1 MRSPLPL
8 LALGAVS
15 AVLTLALLCRR
26 RSGRG
31 ASSASPGK
39 IKSRRAKKRHN
50 KKSEDSSD
58 RAPVLEPGFA
68 SECYSARKVAS
79 TVTAK
84 TVEWLV
90 ENAPALISPPREEA
104 PATSAAAAEAAATAA
119 AQATSAELAN
129 LPNLP
134 SIAATAAAVAAAKP
148 SRESAGVFAVLS
160 VGCGDGELDLELI
173 MALSNALAAA
183 APGAA
188 PRNLH
193 YVGLEPTVSDA
204 TAFTARIEEARQQ
217 GRLPSQVVAYVR
229 QERFDDGPKQPAATR
244 EEEEVAQITTVFH
257 SEAAFDL
264 VVCAGTMS
272 YFRDTP
278 ATVGRMLAQTKS
290 GGRLLIVQPSSGV
303 PELQG
308 ELMKMA
314 RGNEAHLCSAEQ
326 VKHLLSQFKLPP
338 FSMSYVTATLSCTE
352 CLLRTPTGLQI
363 ISHCLECDVRRLCE
377 HKMMRIL
384 KAFWRAATIDDD
396 GSGCIEESHAVFLV
410 DNKRTRPLGKK

>member
-1 MRSPLPL
+1 
-8 LALGAVS
+8 
-15 AVLTLALLCRR
+15 
-26 RSGRG
+26 
-31 ASSASPGK
+31 
-39 IKSRRAKKRHN
+39 
-50 KKSEDSSD
+50 
-58 RAPVLEPGFA
+58 
-68 SECYSARKVAS
+68 
-79 TVTAK
+79 
-84 TVEWLV
+84 
-90 ENAPALISPPREEA
+90 
-104 PATSAAAAEAAATAA
+104 
-119 AQATSAELAN
+119 
-129 LPNLP
+129 
-134 SIAATAAAVAAAKP
+134 
-148 SRESAGVFAVLS
+148 VLS
-160 VGCGDGELDLELI
+160 IGCGDGELDLELI
-173 MALSNALAAA
+173 MALSDALAAA

-204 TAFTARIEEARQQ
+204 AAFSARLEEARQL

-229 QERFDDGPKQPAATR
+229 QESFDDRPKQPAATR
-244 EEEEVAQITTVFH
+244 DEATQGATIFH

-272 YFRDTP
+272 YFRDAH

-303 PELQG
+303 PELQA

-314 RGNEAHLCSAEQ
+314 RGNDAHHCTAEQ

-338 FSMSYVTATLSCTE
+338 FSMSYVAATLSCTE
-352 CLLRTPTGLQI
+352 CLLRNPTGLQI

-396 GSGCIEESHAVFLV
+396 GSGCIDESLAVFLV
-410 DNKRTRPLGKK
+410 DNKRARPLGKK